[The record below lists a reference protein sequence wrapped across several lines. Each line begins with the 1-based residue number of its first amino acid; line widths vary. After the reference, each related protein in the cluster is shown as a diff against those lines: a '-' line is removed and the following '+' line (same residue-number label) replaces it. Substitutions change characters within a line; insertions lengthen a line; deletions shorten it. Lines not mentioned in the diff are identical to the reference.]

1 MSKMKKIMVTG
12 GSGFIGSNLIRELLG
27 QGHNVFAVDNFFSSD
42 EKNIIEFLDHPN
54 FEFSKHDVIEPLSR
68 EVDEIYHLAAP
79 ASPKYYQRDPI
90 FTSKTILLGSLNQLE
105 LANKSGAK
113 VLLSSTSEVYG
124 DPAEH
129 PQRESYWG
137 NVNPIGPRA
146 CYDESK
152 RAAETLAFDF
162 HRQYGTRVKV
172 ARIFNTFGPGMAVED
187 GRVVSNLIVQAL
199 RGETL
204 TIYGDGS
211 QTRSLCFV
219 DDLVQGL
226 MLLMETKDDFVGP
239 LNLGSGHEL
248 SVSALAEI
256 ILALSGS
263 SSSLEYRPLPEDDP
277 RQRRADTAL
286 ANSKL
291 NWTASTDLAVGLATT
306 IQYFEAELA
315 ARKLK

>member
-42 EKNIIEFLDHPN
+42 EKNITEFLDHPN

-105 LANKSGAK
+105 LATKTGAK
-113 VLLSSTSEVYG
+113 VLFSSTSEVYG
-124 DPAEH
+124 DPSEH